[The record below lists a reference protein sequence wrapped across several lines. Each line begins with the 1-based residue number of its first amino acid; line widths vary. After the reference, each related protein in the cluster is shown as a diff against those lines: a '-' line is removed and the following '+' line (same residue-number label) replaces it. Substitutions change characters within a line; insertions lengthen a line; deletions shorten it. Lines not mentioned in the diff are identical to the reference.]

1 MNFTCKSGII
11 CLDSPSDAL
20 SHIRRATFLHVA
32 SVRITIIET
41 RSNKVQATSSTCNR
55 CRRSALVLASAL
67 AVLACGTASAQ
78 TESWPSRP
86 IKLIVPFPPGGASDQ
101 LVRPIA
107 QQLEEVLKQPVVIEN
122 KVGAGGLIGASA
134 VGKSPADGY
143 TLLLGT
149 IATHAIIPALQSNPP
164 YDAARDF
171 KPVILLGTASNV
183 LLAGSQ
189 TSFTTLQSV
198 LAEARKKPGSLS
210 FGSPGLGTS
219 QHLSGELLKQFA
231 GVDIQHVAYKGSPAT
246 IQDVIGGVLP
256 LMMDTVLF
264 AKPYVDG
271 GRVRAIAV
279 TSARRSPNLPD
290 VPTMQEAGVPG
301 FDVVTWQAI
310 YAPGRTPDAIVQR
323 LNKEITQIVQMPAIR
338 DKLQQ
343 LGIEFKA
350 NTPAEFQAFNQRELT
365 KWAGIV
371 NKAGLKQ

>member
-1 MNFTCKSGII
+1 MR
-11 CLDSPSDAL
+11 P
-20 SHIRRATFLHVA
+20 
-32 SVRITIIET
+32 
-41 RSNKVQATSSTCNR
+41 TCNLWR
-55 CRRSALVLASAL
+55 HCALTLISAFAI
-67 AVLACGTASAQ
+67 LACGHVSAQ
-78 TESWPSRP
+78 TEPWPSRA

-107 QQLEEVLKQPVVIEN
+107 QQLEQVLKQPVVIEN

-134 VGKSPADGY
+134 VAKSPSDGY

-149 IATHAIIPALQSNPP
+149 IATHAIVPALQLNVP
-164 YDAARDF
+164 YDATTDF

-189 TSFTTLQSV
+189 TNFTTLQDV
-198 LAEARKKPGSLS
+198 LAEARRKPGALS

-231 GVDIQHVAYKGSPAT
+231 GVHIQHVAYKGSPAT

-264 AKPYVDG
+264 AKTYVDS
-271 GRVRAIAV
+271 GRVKAIAV

-323 LNKEITQIVQMPAIR
+323 LNREITQIAQMPAIR
-338 DKLQQ
+338 EKLQQ
-343 LGIEFKA
+343 LGIDFKP